1 MKKIYFSLIAVAALT
16 SATAQNARPYA
27 KVSESAGFAA
37 RNFEPTTVTN
47 LPTQSD
53 VAAKTSATVIVT
65 DTNWYFVN
73 KHEYRNTPTNAN
85 SFYTYKIA
93 PTYTGNSINSGGAYF
108 AQTGMMVVGGAEA
121 IVIKQASAPSPA
133 VPVGLYLFNAL
144 GGLPTGNA
152 LASCTTAISTS
163 TIGNYVGCNF
173 SSTVLV
179 TGDFAIICKNVSSN
193 PLDSI
198 RLFINNA
205 RTTTANIS
213 PAAPEQKYGEGYGLI
228 GYGATTATFATT
240 NWDVTTD
247 LFTLAPPND
256 GSDFE
261 FCVAPRV
268 AWAFTAN
275 HASTT
280 NTTCNTACV
289 LYPNTTTQNALSRQW
304 NLNRFFKLWQPFA
317 NTTALNS
324 PTATVRDSAV
334 TWNFGDG
341 TTDYSDSPTHCFNPS
356 AAQAP
361 APTYTANLANT
372 LLIKVQKMDN
382 YFPGVNTVTDSK
394 AWSVTVTICNVGL
407 TENSANTTV
416 GIYPNPATDKVTVYV
431 NNANQDT
438 QLQVVNALG
447 QVVITRGSLTEKNE
461 LNTESLS
468 KGVYFVRVGSGKS
481 FTTSKLIIS
490 K

>member
-1 MKKIYFSLIAVAALT
+1 MKKIYFSLIAAAALT
-16 SATAQNARPYA
+16 SATAQNVRPIA
-27 KVSESAGFAA
+27 KLSEPANVAA
-37 RNFEPTTVTN
+37 RNFEPTTITN
-47 LPTQSD
+47 LPTNSE

-73 KHEYRNTPTNAN
+73 KHEYRNTATNAN

-108 AQTGMMVVGGAEA
+108 AQTGNMIVGGAEG
-121 IVIKQASAPSPA
+121 IVIRQATAPSA
-133 VPVGLYLFNAL
+133 NVPVGLYLFNAL
-144 GGLPTGNA
+144 GGMPTGNA
-152 LASCTTAISTS
+152 LASCTTAINST

-179 TGDFAIICKNVSSN
+179 TGDFAIIIKNVSSN

-198 RLFINNA
+198 RLFMNNA
-205 RTTTANIS
+205 RTMTANIS
-213 PAAPEQKYGEGYGLI
+213 PAAPEQKFGESYGLI
-228 GYGATTATFATT
+228 GYGATTNTFATT
-240 NWDVTTD
+240 SWDNTTD
-247 LFTLAPPND
+247 LFTLAPPNT

-268 AWAFTAN
+268 AYAFTAN
-275 HASTT
+275 HAATT
-280 NTTCNTACV
+280 LTTCNTAAV
-289 LYPNTTTQNALSRQW
+289 LYPNTTSANALSRQW
-304 NLNRFFKLWQPFA
+304 NLNRFYKLWQPFA
-317 NTTALNS
+317 NTALLTG
-324 PTATVRDSAV
+324 TATVRDSAV

-341 TTDYSDSPTHCFNPS
+341 ITDYSDSPNHSFNPS

-361 APTYTANLANT
+361 PPTYTANLSNT
-372 LLIKVQKMDN
+372 LLIKLQKMDN

-407 TENSANTTV
+407 TENSLNTTV
-416 GIYPNPATDKVTVYV
+416 GVYPNPATDKVTVFV

-438 QLQVVNALG
+438 QLQVLNALG
-447 QVVITRGSLTEKNE
+447 QVVITRSNLTEKNE

-481 FTTSKLIIS
+481 FTTTKLIIS